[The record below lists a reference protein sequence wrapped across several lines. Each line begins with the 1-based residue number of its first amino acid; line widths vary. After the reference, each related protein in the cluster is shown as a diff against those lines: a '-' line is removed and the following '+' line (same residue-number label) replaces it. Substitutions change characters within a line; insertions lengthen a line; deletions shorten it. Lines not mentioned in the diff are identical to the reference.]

1 MEQKVVRWKL
11 IFAGK
16 VQFVGFRYAAM
27 QTARGLELTGWVRNR
42 SDGRVELEAQ
52 GPAPAL
58 RQLILKLK
66 ARPFIRITA
75 LEQQS
80 LPPLPGEK
88 KFRVLADGD
97 G

>member
-1 MEQKVVRWKL
+1 METQTVRWHL
-11 IFAGK
+11 VFEGR
-16 VQFVGFRYAAM
+16 VQFVGFRYAAV
-27 QTARGLELTGWVRNR
+27 QLARELKLTGWVRNR

-66 ARPFIRITA
+66 SRPMIRITG
-75 LEQQS
+75 LEQQT
-80 LPPLPGEK
+80 LPHLPGEK